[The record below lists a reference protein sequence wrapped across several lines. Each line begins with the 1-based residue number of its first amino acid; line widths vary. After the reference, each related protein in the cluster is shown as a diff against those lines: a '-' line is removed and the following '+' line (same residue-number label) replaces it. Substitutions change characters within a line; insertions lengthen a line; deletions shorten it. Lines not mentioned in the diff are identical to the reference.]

1 MFAMYGLDATGIEDF
16 FNQSSAIM
24 RAIAYPVFDP
34 VKILLAFNTLSE
46 RNKAALTDVPITVKS
61 FGDFKLK
68 IYEKPHAT
76 LDLIFFLTIYLE
88 RGNNVSKMLLKS
100 DKYLA
105 AIIRRKCATYC
116 IPIESATMGSMP
128 VSQITLS
135 RLSLAYANVTAEIII
150 NRKIPGKLSSRLFQK
165 VTVPLLMQHTV
176 FPCLISTTVYT
187 AELRYIAVIL
197 NVEMSY
203 LFASTREK
211 MAMCCQPLSDLM
223 EKSAK
228 FVDAALSNNHITDT
242 CKIQILQKAE
252 VIANNNLSVAVS
264 AMAEQ
269 AEIIKQYK
277 YMTLNQSIQA
287 MSYKFKDSNP
297 MTSVELAG
305 PQIPSS
311 KEDQVTSTPPPLS
324 TP

>member
-1 MFAMYGLDATGIEDF
+1 
-16 FNQSSAIM
+16 
-24 RAIAYPVFDP
+24 
-34 VKILLAFNTLSE
+34 
-46 RNKAALTDVPITVKS
+46 
-61 FGDFKLK
+61 
-68 IYEKPHAT
+68 
-76 LDLIFFLTIYLE
+76 
-88 RGNNVSKMLLKS
+88 MLLKC

-135 RLSLAYANVTAEIII
+135 RLSLAYAIVTAEIII

-187 AELRYIAVIL
+187 AELRSIAVIL
-197 NVEMSY
+197 NVDMSY

-228 FVDAALSNNHITDT
+228 FVDAALSNNHIIDT
-242 CKIQILQKAE
+242 CKIQISYSMIQILQKAE

-264 AMAEQ
+264 AMAKQ

-311 KEDQVTSTPPPLS
+311 KEDQVTSTPPPFS

>member
-88 RGNNVSKMLLKS
+88 RGNNVSKMLLKC

-211 MAMCCQPLSDLM
+211 MAMCC
-223 EKSAK
+223 
-228 FVDAALSNNHITDT
+228 
-242 CKIQILQKAE
+242 
-252 VIANNNLSVAVS
+252 
-264 AMAEQ
+264 
-269 AEIIKQYK
+269 
-277 YMTLNQSIQA
+277 
-287 MSYKFKDSNP
+287 
-297 MTSVELAG
+297 
-305 PQIPSS
+305 
-311 KEDQVTSTPPPLS
+311 
-324 TP
+324 